1 MCRSGSAAD
10 TQNVAAYVKR
20 MVEEHAMER
29 NGGGGTGTENE
40 PNDDGRRSFGGQ
52 TDAKNSVREQ
62 RKVASRDDNR
72 RMGSNQRL
80 KCTEFH

>member
-1 MCRSGSAAD
+1 MRQRVDVSSGSAAD

-40 PNDDGRRSFGGQ
+40 PMMVD
-52 TDAKNSVREQ
+52 VRLRTTFSKTAYENKEKLQ
-62 RKVASRDDNR
+62 A
-72 RMGSNQRL
+72 GI
-80 KCTEFH
+80 